1 MQALRLRFNYLFR
14 STKGLALV
22 AISMVALVTAVWGML
37 SGPMVEWG
45 VSDFVARTLNM
56 SLIPSEREGRI
67 IMLYHSIAMAVV
79 AIEVYFITD
88 TLKMKEHEQTSINAT
103 VTAGYLISM
112 IFGLSFAYFGHNFVF
127 HGLWLFGLS
136 LMFFAGILLAAAL
149 WPWKKEY
156 AVQDNVYAHTKR
168 GIDLERVAFFTMAVA
183 TLGSALFGAVT
194 GSYWG
199 NGHETFLAE
208 DLIRMPHKNALQL
221 AIIGHLHI
229 MLTLIAVAAALL
241 VGRWVDFKGRWHRL
255 AMPMMILGTIVVTL
269 GVWSVVPYESIAHK
283 IIYGGSTL
291 ILLAALFLV
300 IYNWDKLIKDRL
312 TELGITRASFGQKI
326 RALVHDPL
334 KFGAT
339 WQMVFM
345 NFTVSFVGIFM
356 AIKLDEIFRVWPARE
371 ERIILTG
378 HWHILAA
385 LIATIL
391 LFYYGDLA
399 GLKGRA
405 RRWFGWSIIIC
416 SDVAFA
422 AVTVFS
428 LKRLFVSESEQ
439 QPLVN
444 VTMLLAD
451 IGLVLVLVAVA
462 GFLGW
467 RLIDLF
473 KKKGRWSQE
482 LAESGI
488 EVAELDVQ
496 TAPAVSGSQD

>member
-1 MQALRLRFNYLFR
+1 
-14 STKGLALV
+14 
-22 AISMVALVTAVWGML
+22 
-37 SGPMVEWG
+37 
-45 VSDFVARTLNM
+45 
-56 SLIPSEREGRI
+56 
-67 IMLYHSIAMAVV
+67 
-79 AIEVYFITD
+79 
-88 TLKMKEHEQTSINAT
+88 
-103 VTAGYLISM
+103 
-112 IFGLSFAYFGHNFVF
+112 
-127 HGLWLFGLS
+127 
-136 LMFFAGILLAAAL
+136 
-149 WPWKKEY
+149 
-156 AVQDNVYAHTKR
+156 
-168 GIDLERVAFFTMAVA
+168 
-183 TLGSALFGAVT
+183 
-194 GSYWG
+194 
-199 NGHETFLAE
+199 
-208 DLIRMPHKNALQL
+208 MPL
-221 AIIGHLHI
+221 
-229 MLTLIAVAAALL
+229 
-241 VGRWVDFKGRWHRL
+241 
-255 AMPMMILGTIVVTL
+255 MILGTIIVTL

-300 IYNWDKLIKDRL
+300 IYTWDKLIKDRL
-312 TELGITRASFGQKI
+312 TELGINRASFGQKMK
-326 RALVHDPL
+326 ALVHDPL

-439 QPLVN
+439 QSLVN

-467 RLIDLF
+467 RLIDLLR
-473 KKKGRWSQE
+473 KKGRWSQE